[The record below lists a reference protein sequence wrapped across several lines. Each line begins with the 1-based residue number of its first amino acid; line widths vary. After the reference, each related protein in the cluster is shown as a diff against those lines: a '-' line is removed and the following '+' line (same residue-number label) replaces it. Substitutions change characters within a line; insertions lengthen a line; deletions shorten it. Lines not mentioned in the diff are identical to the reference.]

1 MVLKVTR
8 SLAPVPSQITCRKE
22 VIRLVDYLIVLIFGI
37 GLFIMV
43 ILDLIDELKK

>member
-1 MVLKVTR
+1 MVLKVTG
-8 SLAPVPSQITCRKE
+8 SLAPASSQITSRKE

-37 GLFIMV
+37 GLFVMV

>member
-1 MVLKVTR
+1 MVLKVIG
-8 SLAPVPSQITCRKE
+8 SLAPVSRQITSRKE

-37 GLFIMV
+37 GLFVMV

>member
-1 MVLKVTR
+1 MVLKVIG
-8 SLAPVPSQITCRKE
+8 SFAPVSSQITSRKE

-37 GLFIMV
+37 GLFVMV